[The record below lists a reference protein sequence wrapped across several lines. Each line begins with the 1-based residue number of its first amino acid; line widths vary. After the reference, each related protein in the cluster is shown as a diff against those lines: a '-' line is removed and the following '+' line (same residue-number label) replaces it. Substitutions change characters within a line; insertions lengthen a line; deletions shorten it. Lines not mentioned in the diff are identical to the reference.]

1 MEYPKMNGINPG
13 KVGKDDFLAQSHEE
27 RDWLT
32 FKALEETQQILAC
45 RPAVCGKK
53 FAPRWWGY
61 IGIGAVL
68 LLLILIGVAFEHP
81 ETSAKV
87 ANKILDVTPI
97 NPN

>member
-1 MEYPKMNGINPG
+1 MNGINPG
-13 KVGKDDFLAQSHEE
+13 KIGKDDFLAQSHEE

-45 RPAVCGKK
+45 RPAVCRKK
-53 FAPRWWGY
+53 FAPKWWGY